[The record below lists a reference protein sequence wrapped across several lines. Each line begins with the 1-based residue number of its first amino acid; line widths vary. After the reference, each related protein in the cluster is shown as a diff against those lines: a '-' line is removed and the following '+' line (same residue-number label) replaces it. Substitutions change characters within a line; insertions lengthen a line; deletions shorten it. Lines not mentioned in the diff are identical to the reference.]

1 MNSHSSGVRRCRATP
16 STRLLLAVAMLCAA
30 SSAAAENKPDG
41 RWAVSRDYSIAIV
54 GSDGKIGA
62 VTNSGADHKPSW
74 SADGKRFT
82 FFRAFHYGSGF
93 ERWRTKIGVVGVD
106 GKGERLLT
114 SGQYPDFNPTW
125 MRDGTNRIVFNR
137 YLGGS
142 TWKNQVYMTTPD
154 ASPGDEILISDPR
167 YVFFEWANSTLKDGR
182 ILVDRIDNIP
192 TRSSYLLTPNPG
204 GKPKYEKLK
213 RPTGN
218 AWHKL
223 SVSPSETKVAYM
235 LDHDGWVHTYEDA
248 VIAWAAFDV
257 ARRRIVNQKT
267 VTERH
272 KGYVDEYPRWS
283 RDEKFI
289 LYDSNRSGRYQV
301 YAFNLESGTTTVV
314 SAGQYPNAEA
324 TPY

>member
-1 MNSHSSGVRRCRATP
+1 MNSCRSGGHCRRATP
-16 STRLLLAVAMLCAA
+16 SLRLCLVVAMLGAA
-30 SSAAAENKPDG
+30 SSPAEDKPDG

-54 GSDGKIGA
+54 SPDGEVRT
-62 VTNSGADHKPSW
+62 VTSSGADHKPSW

-82 FFRAFHYGSGF
+82 FFRALRYGSGF
-93 ERWRTKIGVVGVD
+93 ENWRTKVGVVGAD

-125 MRDGTNRIVFNR
+125 MRDGSDRIIFNR

-142 TWKNQVYMTTPD
+142 TWKNQVYLTTPD
-154 ASPGDEILISDPR
+154 ASPGDEVLISDPR
-167 YVFFEWANSTLKDGR
+167 YAFFEWANSALKDGR
-182 ILVDRIDNIP
+182 IVVDRIDNIP
-192 TRSSYLLTPNPG
+192 TRTTYLLTPNPG

-218 AWHKL
+218 VWHKL
-223 SVSPSETKVAYM
+223 SVSPGETKVTYM
-235 LDHDGWVHTYEDA
+235 LDYDGWVHTYEDA
-248 VIAWAAFDV
+248 VIAWAEFDV
-257 ARRRIVNQKT
+257 AKRRIINQKI

-272 KGYVDEYPRWS
+272 SGYIDEYPRWS

-289 LYDSNRSGRYQV
+289 LFDSNRSGQYQI
-301 YAFNLESGTTTVV
+301 YAFSVESGTTAAV
-314 SAGQYPNAEA
+314 SPGQYPNAEA

>member
-1 MNSHSSGVRRCRATP
+1 MNTATSARAT
-16 STRLLLAVAMLCAA
+16 SSLNGCLAATMLCIA
-30 SSAAAENKPDG
+30 SAAAADKPDG
-41 RWAVSRDYSIAIV
+41 RWAVSSEYSIAIV
-54 GSDGKIGA
+54 SANGEVHA
-62 VTNSGADHKPSW
+62 VTSSGADHKPSW

-82 FFRAFHYGSGF
+82 FFRAFRYGSGF
-93 ERWRTKIGVVGVD
+93 EKWRTKIGVVDVD

-125 MRDGTNRIVFNR
+125 MRDGSNRIVFNR

-142 TWKNQVYMTTPD
+142 TWKNRVYLTTPD
-154 ASPGDEILISDPR
+154 ANPGQEVLISDPR
-167 YVFFEWANSTLKDGR
+167 YAFFEWANGTLKDGR
-182 ILVDRIDNIP
+182 IVVDRIDNIP
-192 TRSSYLLTPNPG
+192 TRTTYLLTPAPG
-204 GKPKYEKLK
+204 GRPKYEKLK

-223 SVSPSETKVAYM
+223 SVSPSETKVTYM

-248 VIAWAAFDV
+248 VIAWAELDV
-257 ARRRIVNQKT
+257 AERRIVNQRI

-272 KGYVDEYPRWS
+272 TGYIDEHPRWS

-289 LYDSNRSGRYQV
+289 LFDSNRSGQYQV
-301 YAFNLESGTTTVV
+301 YAFSVEPWAAAVV
-314 SAGQYPNAEA
+314 SPGQYPNAEA